1 MASLLLLLLLF
12 FSICVIYWQIPS
24 KISTE
29 EYEMASDCGATLVQI
44 LIDLGHFF
52 QTGYDR
58 THWEA
63 GKATQ

>member
-1 MASLLLLLLLF
+1 
-12 FSICVIYWQIPS
+12 
-24 KISTE
+24 
-29 EYEMASDCGATLVQI
+29 MASDCGATLVQI

-63 GKATQ
+63 GKATQQFSTALTNKSKCDRMEHARVYTPQ